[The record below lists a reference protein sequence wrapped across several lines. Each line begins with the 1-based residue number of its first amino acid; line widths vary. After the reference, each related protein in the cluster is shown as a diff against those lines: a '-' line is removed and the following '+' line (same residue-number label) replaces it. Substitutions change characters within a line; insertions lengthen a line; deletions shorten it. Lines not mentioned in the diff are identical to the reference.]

1 MRVRPQDNWNPTKAQ
16 HEDGKAEQQRMV
28 DDILAAMR
36 SKPQRSYKYAP
47 RFRQDAWGRWVEVR

>member
-1 MRVRPQDNWNPTKAQ
+1 MN
-16 HEDGKAEQQRMV
+16 V
-28 DDILAAMR
+28 DERIAAMR